1 MRYEPKNGCKCDE
14 SRLHTLSH
22 SGFCWLSHE
31 NKGRVTIPKTDE
43 FLEKIQTAFNPLPL
57 FFEKSCCNFFKL
69 HAQKALFKDPKSAT
83 SIFRTFLKTHP
94 FRCRHPS
101 LNIMLKDHVNS
112 MVWHYMYNDCK
123 VEIDTARGVL
133 DASSGIT
140 RYWFVSK
147 WKIPRWIFLLSLIT
161 WILGSQ
167 AGCEE
172 QLFFWIVGRWTTL
185 RQRRQW
191 RWLLHNSGEKGTILP
206 TMKKLRLLV

>member
-1 MRYEPKNGCKCDE
+1 MSKNYGCECDE

-31 NKGRVTIPKTDE
+31 NKGRVTIPKTDD

-83 SIFRTFLKTHP
+83 SIFRTFLKTYP

-147 WKIPRWIFLLSLIT
+147 WKNPKMNILALLDYLNIGIT
-161 WILGSQ
+161 GWV
-167 AGCEE
+167 
-172 QLFFWIVGRWTTL
+172 W
-185 RQRRQW
+185 
-191 RWLLHNSGEKGTILP
+191 GTIVLLDCR
-206 TMKKLRLLV
+206 TMNHFTTASPVTMTTTQFRWERNDSTDDEEA